1 MCPHP
6 AIGPAIVGSP
16 TVNVNKRPALRV
28 DDTGIHAA
36 CCGLNTWT
44 AQKGAPTV
52 FINGKAAFRMNDVGR
67 ACGGVTKLIEGSSNV
82 IIGDDAGSGGASG
95 RPAGPGGASQG
106 QGQGGGATAGATTGA
121 TAGSG
126 SGSDAHG
133 STAGGGATGAATAAD
148 GSAPPPGPGA
158 PEDQK
163 PDETPDE
170 KQIEVQL
177 VNVRGEPQ
185 RNVRFDVTLPD
196 GTVRSGTS
204 GADGYIRISGIAQ
217 SGQANLVLPEID
229 ASTGP

>member
-82 IIGDDAGSGGASG
+82 IIGDDAGSGGGGASA
-95 RPAGPGGASQG
+95 RPAGAAGAS
-106 QGQGGGATAGATTGA
+106 QGQGGGATAGATARA

-126 SGSDAHG
+126 SGSDAQG

-158 PEDQK
+158 PQDQK
-163 PDETPDE
+163 QDE